1 MKKMLRIAAA
11 LAALLAMT
19 NFIGCKNDDDEE
31 SGNGL
36 ENTYWAMED
45 FSLDVVENVSLT
57 FKNVGY
63 VHIEDSSK
71 GSVYAADVES
81 LDYSTMDLTKTN
93 SVDISYSSEKQ
104 SFTYVVEGSKITV
117 TSKYTD
123 DDGKEKTEIIEGT
136 LAADKKSF
144 TTKYTDDDGKEV
156 SETYTRIDKAPAK
169 ATLVIT
175 VTGGSTGGTT
185 GGETGTTTG
194 FENTYWVCEDVS
206 YENSGVK
213 ITLKNTQYIHIGDST
228 SGSAYIANV
237 EDYLKGDVVA
247 GTHSVSYPDKGVEF
261 TYTVEGSN
269 VTIKMGE
276 ETISAVIA
284 ADKNSFTITDGSETH
299 EYTKVAAAPT
309 EATVTVEVTA
319 APSTGVNAAWDFN
332 VASLTAVGLDLTN
345 KVKPNADKEIAVTSG
360 SGATLTLLAQTG
372 KSLKIQSAETGGLN
386 VGAGSAETE
395 VLSITVEGACTL
407 KFNGKGSSG
416 ATFATTKPNSFSVN
430 GTKVYERAS
439 ADETSYQDFTYS
451 ITEAGTYKIAA
462 SGMIFT
468 ALTCE

>member
-19 NFIGCKNDDDEE
+19 NFIGCKNDDDDDGDETVAVTE
-31 SGNGL
+31 
-36 ENTYWAMED
+36 
-45 FSLDVVENVSLT
+45 V
-57 FKNVGY
+57 
-63 VHIEDSSK
+63 
-71 GSVYAADVES
+71 
-81 LDYSTMDLTKTN
+81 
-93 SVDISYSSEKQ
+93 
-104 SFTYVVEGSKITV
+104 KITSTV
-117 TSKYTD
+117 KEVTAGETITLEATVSPENATSKTVTWTSD
-123 DDGKEKTEIIEGT
+123 NNEVATVKDGVVTGVKAGEATITASAGGKTAT
-136 LAADKKSF
+136 VKVTVKAA
-144 TTKYTDDDGKEV
+144 
-156 SETYTRIDKAPAK
+156 
-169 ATLVIT
+169 ATSGGE
-175 VTGGSTGGTT
+175 TGGSGSGETGGTT

-194 FENTYWVCEDVS
+194 FENTYWVLKEVS

-213 ITLKNTQYIHIGDST
+213 ITLKNAQYIHIGDST

-261 TYTVEGSN
+261 TYTVEDSN

-276 ETISAVIA
+276 ETVSAVIA
-284 ADKNSFTITDGSETH
+284 ADKNSFTIIDGSETH
-299 EYTKVAAAPT
+299 EYTKAAAAPT

-372 KSLKIQSAETGGLN
+372 ASLKIQSAETGGLN
-386 VGAGSAETE
+386 VGAGSKETE

-407 KFNGKGSSG
+407 KINGKGSSG
-416 ATFATTKPNSFSVN
+416 ASSFVTTKPNSFSVN

-439 ADETSYQDFTYS
+439 ADETAYQDFTYS

>member
-19 NFIGCKNDDDEE
+19 NFIGCKNDDDDGGDETVAVTE
-31 SGNGL
+31 
-36 ENTYWAMED
+36 
-45 FSLDVVENVSLT
+45 V
-57 FKNVGY
+57 
-63 VHIEDSSK
+63 
-71 GSVYAADVES
+71 
-81 LDYSTMDLTKTN
+81 
-93 SVDISYSSEKQ
+93 
-104 SFTYVVEGSKITV
+104 KITSTVKEV
-117 TSKYTD
+117 TAGETITLTAAVSPENATNKTVTWTSSD
-123 DDGKEKTEIIEGT
+123 TTVATVKDGVVTGVKEGKVTIKATAGEKTASVEVT
-136 LAADKKSF
+136 VKAAATS
-144 TTKYTDDDGKEV
+144 GG
-156 SETYTRIDKAPAK
+156 ETGGSGSGE
-169 ATLVIT
+169 
-175 VTGGSTGGTT
+175 TGGSTGGTT

-194 FENTYWVCEDVS
+194 FENTYWVCEEVS

-213 ITLKNTQYIHIGDST
+213 ITLKNAQYIHIGNST

-261 TYTVEGSN
+261 TYTVEDSN

-276 ETISAVIA
+276 ETVSAVIA

-309 EATVTVEVTA
+309 GATVIVEVTA

-332 VASLTAVGLDLTN
+332 VASLTAAGLTATAA
-345 KVKPNADKEIAVTSG
+345 KPGADKEIAVTSG
-360 SGATLTLLAQTG
+360 SGATLTLLAQNG
-372 KSLKIQSAETGGLN
+372 KSLKIQNAETGGLN
-386 VGAGSAETE
+386 VGAGSTETE
-395 VLSITVEGACTL
+395 VLSITVEDACTL
-407 KFNGKGSSG
+407 KFMCKGSSG
-416 ATFATTKPNSFSVN
+416 STFSTTKPNSFSVN

-439 ADETSYQDFTYS
+439 ADETSYQEFTYS

>member
-19 NFIGCKNDDDEE
+19 NFIGCKNDDDDE

-36 ENTYWAMED
+36 ENTYWATEEI
-45 FSLDVVENVSLT
+45 STDVVENVSLT
-57 FKNVGY
+57 LKNGMY

-71 GSVYAADVES
+71 GSVYGADIEN
-81 LDYSTMDLTKTN
+81 LDYSKLDYTKTN

-104 SFTYVVEGSKITV
+104 SFTYVVDGSKITI

-175 VTGGSTGGTT
+175 VTGGSTGG
-185 GGETGTTTG
+185 ETGTTTG
-194 FENTYWVCEDVS
+194 FENTYWVIEEVP

-213 ITLKNTQYIHIGDST
+213 ITLKNAQYIHLVDST
-228 SGSAYIANV
+228 SGSIYIANV
-237 EDYLKGDVVA
+237 EDYLKGSVVA
-247 GTHSVSYPDKGVEF
+247 GTHSVSYPDKGAEF

-276 ETISAVIA
+276 ETINAVIA

-299 EYTKVAAAPT
+299 EYTKAAAAPT

>member
-19 NFIGCKNDDDEE
+19 NFIGCKNDDDDE

-57 FKNVGY
+57 FKNVWY

-71 GSVYAADVES
+71 GSVYAADVEN
-81 LDYSTMDLTKTN
+81 LDYGTLDLTKTN
-93 SVDISYSSEKQ
+93 SKDISYSSEKQ

-117 TSKYTD
+117 KYTD
-123 DDGKEKTEIIEGT
+123 ENGKEQTEEGT
-136 LAADKKSF
+136 LATDKKSF
-144 TTKYTDDDGKEV
+144 TIKYTDDDGKEV
-156 SETYTRIDKAPAK
+156 SETYKRIDKAPAN

-175 VTGGSTGGTT
+175 VAGGSTGGTT

-194 FENTYWVCEDVS
+194 FENTYWVCEEVS
-206 YENSGVK
+206 YEDSGVK
-213 ITLKNTQYIHIGDST
+213 ITLKNAQYIHIGDST
-228 SGSAYIANV
+228 SGSIYIANV
-237 EDYLKGDVVA
+237 EDYLKGEVVA

-276 ETISAVIA
+276 ETINAVIA

-299 EYTKVAAAPT
+299 EYTKAAAAPT
-309 EATVTVEVTA
+309 EATVTV

-332 VASLTAVGLDLTN
+332 VASLTAAGLTTALA
-345 KVKPNADKEIAVTSG
+345 KPTADKEIAVTSG
-360 SGATLTLLAQTG
+360 SGATLTLLAQNG
-372 KSLKIQSAETGGLN
+372 KSLKIQNAETGGLN

>member
-19 NFIGCKNDDDEE
+19 NFIGCKNDDDDDGDETVAVTE
-31 SGNGL
+31 
-36 ENTYWAMED
+36 
-45 FSLDVVENVSLT
+45 V
-57 FKNVGY
+57 
-63 VHIEDSSK
+63 
-71 GSVYAADVES
+71 
-81 LDYSTMDLTKTN
+81 
-93 SVDISYSSEKQ
+93 
-104 SFTYVVEGSKITV
+104 KITSTV
-117 TSKYTD
+117 KEVTAGETITLEATVSPENATSKTVTWTSD
-123 DDGKEKTEIIEGT
+123 NNEVATVKDGVVTGVKAGEATITASAGGKTAT
-136 LAADKKSF
+136 VKVTVKAAATS
-144 TTKYTDDDGKEV
+144 GG
-156 SETYTRIDKAPAK
+156 ETGGSGSGE
-169 ATLVIT
+169 
-175 VTGGSTGGTT
+175 TGGSTGGTT
-185 GGETGTTTG
+185 GGETETTTG

-206 YENSGVK
+206 YEDSGVK
-213 ITLKNTQYIHIGDST
+213 ITLKNAQYIHIEDST
-228 SGSAYIANV
+228 SGSIYIANV
-237 EDYLKGDVVA
+237 EDYLKGSVDA
-247 GTHSVSYPDKGVEF
+247 GTHSVSYPDKRVEF

-276 ETISAVIA
+276 ETITAVIA
-284 ADKNSFTITDGSETH
+284 ADKNSFSITEGSETNAF
-299 EYTKVAAAPT
+299 TKVAAAPT
-309 EATVTVEVTA
+309 QATVIVEVTA

-372 KSLKIQSAETGGLN
+372 ASLKIQSAETGGLN
-386 VGAGSAETE
+386 VGAGSKETE

-407 KFNGKGSSG
+407 KINGKGSSG
-416 ATFATTKPNSFSVN
+416 ASSFVTTKPNSFSVN

-439 ADETSYQDFTYS
+439 ADETAYQDFTYS

>member
-175 VTGGSTGGTT
+175 VTGGSTGG
-185 GGETGTTTG
+185 ETGTTTG

-213 ITLKNTQYIHIGDST
+213 FTLKNAQYIHIGDST
-228 SGSAYIANV
+228 SGSIYIANV
-237 EDYLKGDVVA
+237 EDYLKGKVVA

-276 ETISAVIA
+276 ETINAVIA

-299 EYTKVAAAPT
+299 EYTKAAAAPT

>member
-19 NFIGCKNDDDEE
+19 NFIGCKNDDDDE

-36 ENTYWAMED
+36 ENTYWAVED
-45 FSLDVVENVSLT
+45 FSQDVGANVSLT
-57 FKNVGY
+57 FKNAGY

-71 GSVYAADVES
+71 GSVYAADVEN
-81 LDYSTMDLTKTN
+81 LDYSTLDLTKTN

-117 TSKYTD
+117 KYTD
-123 DDGKEKTEIIEGT
+123 ENGKEQTEEGT

-144 TTKYTDDDGKEV
+144 TIKYTDDDGKEV

-175 VTGGSTGGTT
+175 VAGGSTGGTT

-194 FENTYWVCEDVS
+194 FENTYWVLEEVS

-213 ITLKNTQYIHIGDST
+213 ITLKNTEYIYIEDST
-228 SGSAYIANV
+228 SGSVHVANV
-237 EDYLKGDVVA
+237 EDIMKGEVAA
-247 GTHSVSYPDKGVEF
+247 GTYNVSYPDKGVEF

-269 VTIKMGE
+269 VTISMGE
-276 ETISAVIA
+276 ETINAVIA

-319 APSTGVNAAWDFN
+319 APSTKLN
-332 VASLTAVGLDLTN
+332 VSMDVATLVFADVTAGLTN
-345 KVKPNADKEIAVTSG
+345 TAAANKNGTFMIPASTTILGALTPAKDDKAYWYTDKAFTKISALQLNGDGALNFTL
-360 SGATLTLLAQTG
+360 SGAATVKVTFLSTG
-372 KSLKIQSAETGGLN
+372 DTNTSA
-386 VGAGSAETE
+386 
-395 VLSITVEGACTL
+395 IT
-407 KFNGKGSSG
+407 
-416 ATFATTKPNSFSVN
+416 VN
-430 GTKVYERAS
+430 GTQNSVTGKTEQ
-439 ADETSYQDFTYS
+439 EFTWEISDAGDYS
-451 ITEAGTYKIAA
+451 ILSSGTSNARITKLSIV
-462 SGMIFT
+462 
-468 ALTCE
+468 EK